1 MNADLFGAMFNHDE
15 RCLGNTETKNG
26 FLIDTSFTPDRKLPY
41 ETAICHKRYNGGKW
55 IVIGWA
61 PDIQSALDMH
71 DNFCYTFE
79 FFGKYLPPFI
89 LDAYENKMC
98 FLEEAEDE
106 R

>member
-15 RCLGNTETKNG
+15 RCLGNTETENG
-26 FLIDTSFTPDRKLPY
+26 FLIDTSFAPDRELY
-41 ETAICHKRYNGGKW
+41 ETAISHKRYNGGKW

-71 DNFCYTFE
+71 DNFCKTYE
-79 FFGKYLPPFI
+79 FFGGNLPRFI

-98 FLEEAEDE
+98 FLEGTEE
-106 R
+106 